1 MVSIPSAG
9 QISCIIET
17 PQGLI
22 LRVPVLRIDATEALC
37 DTAFAI
43 PPRDGF
49 EVIFERPDGRAEVLH
64 TEVRSSGAG
73 GLLLR
78 WDFRHPSEMSAL
90 DRLLEPS
97 TRAPVLGGRDVP
109 LDLEQALRI
118 RTRLVRTSKI
128 AAQRDSVRVLKLDT
142 VRELIETAVDEALE
156 RSADRLGI
164 DDEERE
170 RILGESESR
179 FQELLARE
187 KAEKQGIE
195 ERSQRLEERLERARL
210 QLEREKERE
219 RLIDE
224 ARLTLSDEGIDEIER
239 RIGDRLDRA
248 IDRGHVEPGLE
259 AELRAIV
266 AGVLDIERARIR
278 ELAALAHGER
288 VDLLEQKVQR
298 LARTLAEAER
308 ERDAARQRAHALE
321 MAGGALAV
329 NIYQPGIDG
338 EDPNAPRKLAL
349 LADLVR
355 ENHELRARME
365 EQGRGAPRVR
375 GTLAVGPESA

>member
-17 PQGLI
+17 PEGLI
-22 LRVPVLRIDATEALC
+22 LRVPVLRIDTTEALC
-37 DTAFAI
+37 DTPFAI
-43 PPRDGF
+43 PPRDGY
-49 EVIFERPDGRAEVLH
+49 EVIFERPDGLAEVLH
-64 TEVRSSGAG
+64 TEVRSSGPG

-90 DRLLEPS
+90 DRLLAPPS
-97 TRAPVLGGRDVP
+97 RSPILGGRDVP
-109 LDLEQALRI
+109 LDLDRALKI

-156 RSADRLGI
+156 RSADRVGI
-164 DDEERE
+164 DEEERE

-187 KAEKQGIE
+187 KAEKRDVE
-195 ERSQRLEERLERARL
+195 EQRSRLEERLERARL
-210 QLEREKERE
+210 HLEREKARERE
-219 RLIDE
+219 LDA

-266 AGVLDIERARIR
+266 AGILDGERARIR
-278 ELAALAHGER
+278 ELAALAHGEKI
-288 VDLLEQKVQR
+288 DLLEQKVQR
-298 LARTLAEAER
+298 LARTLSEAER
-308 ERDAARQRAHALE
+308 DRDAARERAHALE
-321 MAGGALAV
+321 IAGGALGT
-329 NIYQPGIDG
+329 NIYQPGLDG

-355 ENHELRARME
+355 ENHDLRRRMA
-365 EQGRGAPRVR
+365 EQGRGAPLVQSP
-375 GTLAVGPESA
+375 LAVGPETG